1 MEEWTEDY
9 DSLRIKGPIMQR
21 DNVFEI
27 KSVSVGKNRIDYDYE
42 IRGEWSEF
50 FNTEEKLFIEFSEE
64 ISALPESVAVLPLL
78 GNILPIAWV
87 CDALIIV
94 PSIDKSFYDSIPDF
108 KKGYIEMHPKISF
121 KGELKAGAVEQNTL
135 TKGSGCLALFSGGVD
150 AFSTLVNHMD
160 EKPTL
165 VTIWGADVKLDDVP
179 GWKNVSDHVD
189 SVCSEFG
196 LDKVSV
202 KSNFRSIIREGV
214 LDSLVAETGDGWWHG
229 FQHGLALITHTA
241 PIANV
246 KNKSIV
252 YIASSFT
259 IEQKGV
265 SCASDPTIDNF
276 IRFGNTKVVHDGYE
290 FNRQMKLRIIANYV
304 KKSGHRIRVHVCWRS
319 EGGRNCC
326 RCEKCMRTIL
336 GLYATG
342 EDPKEYG
349 FGYSDFSDLC
359 LFIKNNRWVLSKP
372 NFVST
377 YTLIQKSLQETY
389 SYKEVEPNLRWFY
402 KADLNRFNPYPLGL
416 RIKNK
421 LRRLL
426 SRFK

>member
-1 MEEWTEDY
+1 
-9 DSLRIKGPIMQR
+9 MQR
-21 DNVFEI
+21 ENIFKI

-42 IRGEWSEF
+42 IRGEWSKF

-78 GNILPIAWV
+78 GNILPVAWI
-87 CDALIIV
+87 CDASVIV

-135 TKGSGCLALFSGGVD
+135 TGGAGCLAFFSGGVD
-150 AFSTLVNHMD
+150 AFNTLVSHID

-165 VTIWGADVKLDDVP
+165 VTLWGSDVKLDDVP

-196 LDKVSV
+196 LDKVTV

-214 LDSLVAETGDGWWHG
+214 LDSLVTAAGDGWWHG
-229 FQHGLALITHTA
+229 FQHGLGLITHAA
-241 PIANV
+241 PIAYV
-246 KNKSIV
+246 LNKSVV
-252 YIASSFT
+252 YIASSYT
-259 IEQKGV
+259 IAEKGV

-276 IRFGNTKVVHDGYE
+276 IRFGSTRVVHDGYE
-290 FNRQMKLRIIANYV
+290 FNRQMKIINITNYV
-304 KKSGHRIRVHVCWRS
+304 KHSGHRIRVHVCWRS
-319 EGGRNCC
+319 KGGRNCG
-326 RCEKCMRTIL
+326 RCEKCIRTIL
-336 GLYATG
+336 GLYAAG
-342 EDPKEYG
+342 ADPKEYG
-349 FGYSDFSDLC
+349 FDYSDFSELC
-359 LFIKNNRWVLSKP
+359 HFIKNNPWVLIKL
-372 NFVST
+372 NFTST
-377 YTLIQKSLQETY
+377 YIPIQKSLRETY
-389 SYKEVEPNLRWFY
+389 SYREVEPNLRWFY
-402 KADLNRFNPYPLGL
+402 KADLTRFNPYPLGW

>member
-1 MEEWTEDY
+1 
-9 DSLRIKGPIMQR
+9 MQR

-27 KSVSVGKNRIDYDYE
+27 KSVSIGKNRIDYDYE
-42 IRGEWSEF
+42 IRGEWSKF

-87 CDALIIV
+87 SDASIIV

-108 KKGYIEMHPKISF
+108 KKGYIEMHTKISF

-135 TKGSGCLALFSGGVD
+135 TGGAGCLALFSGGVD
-150 AFSTLVNHMD
+150 AFNTLVCHID

-165 VTIWGADVKLDDVP
+165 VTLWGSDVKLDDVP

-196 LDKVSV
+196 LDKVTV
-202 KSNFRSIIREGV
+202 KSNFRSIIHEGV

-229 FQHGLALITHTA
+229 FQHGLGLITHAA
-241 PIANV
+241 PIAYV
-246 KNKSIV
+246 RNKSVV
-252 YIASSFT
+252 YIASSYT
-259 IEQKGV
+259 IAEKGV

-276 IRFGNTKVVHDGYE
+276 IRFGSTKVVHDGYE
-290 FNRQMKLRIIANYV
+290 FNRQMKIINITNYV
-304 KKSGHRIRVHVCWRS
+304 KQGGHRIRVHVCWRS
-319 EGGRNCC
+319 KGGRNCG
-326 RCEKCMRTIL
+326 RCEKCIRTIL
-336 GLYATG
+336 GLYAAG
-342 EDPKEYG
+342 ADPKEYG
-349 FGYSDFSDLC
+349 FDYSDFSELC
-359 LFIKNNRWVLSKP
+359 LFIKNNPWVLIKL
-372 NFVST
+372 NFTST
-377 YTLIQKSLQETY
+377 YIPIQKSLQETY
-389 SYKEVEPNLRWFY
+389 SYEEVEPNLRWFY